1 MDKKQNIQIRI
12 DDVVLPMVVKSE
24 DEEALYREAAAMI
37 NDRLLSV
44 KSKYPNVPNEKLYTA
59 IVMLEIATKKVDE
72 SHTASVAPYKHSI
85 KELSADI
92 QSALSKE

>member
-1 MDKKQNIQIRI
+1 MDNKQNIQIRI

-24 DEEALYREAAAMI
+24 DEEQRYREAASMI
-37 NDRLLSV
+37 NSRLLSV
-44 KSKYPNVPNEKLYTA
+44 KSKYPSVPNEKFYTA

-72 SHTASVAPYKHSI
+72 SHVVSIAPYKQAI

-92 QSALSKE
+92 QSAMEE